1 MSTEATRSKRNWQRL
16 PPWST
21 APKVQTDR
29 TQDTDVLGRIL
40 PHQRHETAILHDTDS
55 DFITLFVGERFLQA
69 SITKIPLHSVT
80 EIQITRE
87 WPGNTITI
95 KSRILGET
103 VVRFLNRT
111 TSRRMYQAISNR
123 LNNPTR

>member
-1 MSTEATRSKRNWQRL
+1 MPHAPREAGSVSPRGQPT
-16 PPWST
+16 
-21 APKVQTDR
+21 PKVQTDG
-29 TQDTDVLGRIL
+29 TQDTDS
-40 PHQRHETAILHDTDS
+40 DS
-55 DFITLFVGERFLQA
+55 ITLFAGERFLQA

-87 WPGNTITI
+87 WAGNTITI

-103 VVRFLNRT
+103 VVRFLNRK

-123 LNNPTR
+123 LNNPTL